1 MTNVFEMSTSGGLKS
16 TGACGLPAAAVTD
29 GILRWVRLT
38 GPLSP
43 ELPSELPSP
52 GTSGLRIR
60 NVAREQNQE
69 PGGCSQ
75 PRVARGSTPPGPGR
89 TAVPH
94 AAGGLHSNHTGHCGG
109 GGIAR
114 ARPGRERTVQRGT
127 TWVDLSGLLI
137 ELLDAAVTGE
147 GLAYLSLRHKFDDLA
162 DAVEQNPLQVSP
174 DALLAMRRQVA
185 QLSILT
191 EDQGYGFMEL
201 QRHYTKNALSD
212 SSRELLRG
220 LVSDADRGLKLL
232 AQMENRLRDLRQH
245 QSQCL
250 QESTNRRLNMLAIL
264 SAMYLPP
271 TLIAGIYGMNVQGIP
286 ITKLSNGYFVV
297 MLFSW
302 RAWCWGISGFSTGV
316 AGSSRNKPKSND
328 STKAVI
334 C

>member
-1 MTNVFEMSTSGGLKS
+1 
-16 TGACGLPAAAVTD
+16 VTD
-29 GILRWVRLT
+29 GILRWVRLI

-43 ELPSELPSP
+43 ELPSELRALELPDFVFEMLHGSEARSRVVAHNRALLVNLP
-52 GTSGLRIR
+52 LLDREEWLSLMLRAACTPATLITAEAQALPAIDR
-60 NVAREQNQE
+60 VVSERSSV
-69 PGGCSQ
+69 GQ
-75 PRVARGSTPPGPGR
+75 PEST
-89 TAVPH
+89 
-94 AAGGLHSNHTGHCGG
+94 
-109 GGIAR
+109 
-114 ARPGRERTVQRGT
+114 
-127 TWVDLSGLLI
+127 LSGLLI

-162 DAVEQNPLQVSP
+162 DAVEKNPLQVSP

-191 EDQGYGFMEL
+191 EDQSYGFMEL

-212 SSRELLRG
+212 SSHELLRG

-271 TLIAGIYGMNVQGIP
+271 TLIAGIYGMNLQGIP
-286 ITKLSNGYFVV
+286 ITKLSNGYLVV
-297 MLFSW
+297 MLFMASVVLGHFW
-302 RAWCWGISGFSTGV
+302 FFYRRGWF
-316 AGSSRNKPKSND
+316 K
-328 STKAVI
+328 
-334 C
+334 

>member
-1 MTNVFEMSTSGGLKS
+1 MTNEYELSTSGGLKS
-16 TGACGLPAAAVTD
+16 TGSCGLPSAAVTD
-29 GILRWVRLT
+29 GTLRWVRLI

-43 ELPSELPSP
+43 ELRSELRALELPNQVFETLHGSEAWSQV
-52 GTSGLRIR
+52 SGDSRALLV
-60 NVAREQNQE
+60 NL
-69 PGGCSQ
+69 PLL
-75 PRVARGSTPPGPGR
+75 ARGEQPSLILRAACTPATLV
-89 TAVPH
+89 TAELEALPEIDRVVSERSS
-94 AAGGLHSNHTGHCGG
+94 A
-109 GGIAR
+109 
-114 ARPGRERTVQRGT
+114 ARPGWT
-127 TWVDLSGLLI
+127 LSGLLI

-147 GLAYLSLRHKFDDLA
+147 GLAYLSLRHKLDDLA
-162 DAVEQNPLQVSP
+162 DAVEKNPLEVSP

-191 EDQGYGFMEL
+191 EDQSYGFMEL
-201 QRHYTKNALSD
+201 QRHYTKNPLSD

-286 ITKLSNGYFVV
+286 ITKLSNGYLLVILFMASVV
-297 MLFSW
+297 LGHLWFFYRRGW
-302 RAWCWGISGFSTGV
+302 F
-316 AGSSRNKPKSND
+316 K
-328 STKAVI
+328 
-334 C
+334 